1 MSFKKEYFYE
11 SLVLLAAELCTS
23 FRTLY
28 AATDRMVSSSRL
40 KEMNTNVEYTEQ
52 QMATFRK
59 DNIQDYAIY
68 EFFNKTLWEKIDK
81 YGHERMTNDV
91 EKIKQIYKGTICSC
105 MLIFWDF

>member
-11 SLVLLAAELCTS
+11 SLVLLATELCTS

-40 KEMNTNVEYTEQ
+40 KEINTNVEYTDQ

-68 EFFNKTLWEKIDK
+68 DFFNKTLWEKIDK
-81 YGHERMTNDV
+81 YGHERMVQDV
-91 EKIKQIYKGTICSC
+91 EKIKQIYKGTIVPNKLTFSN
-105 MLIFWDF
+105 F